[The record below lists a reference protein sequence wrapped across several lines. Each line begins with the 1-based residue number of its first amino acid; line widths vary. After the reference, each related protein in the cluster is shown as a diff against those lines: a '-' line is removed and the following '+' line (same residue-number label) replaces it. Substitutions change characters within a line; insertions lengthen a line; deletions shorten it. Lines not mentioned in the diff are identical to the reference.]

1 MLSLAIPLQAASSGL
16 SNFKKQTEYTGF
28 SDVPE
33 TAWYAESV
41 KTVCE
46 YGLMNG
52 KTVSTFSPSGNMT
65 IAEAIAIGCRLHD
78 IYSGGSGS
86 FKQSSPW
93 YQVYADFWA
102 TFASFPTISVGRDLC
117 SGRVT

>member
-1 MLSLAIPLQAASSGL
+1 MKPKRIVSLFLTVVLLLSLAIPLQAASSGL

-52 KTVSTFSPSGNMT
+52 KTVSTFSPWRFWFVQAIITVVSG
-65 IAEAIAIGCRLHD
+65 
-78 IYSGGSGS
+78 
-86 FKQSSPW
+86 
-93 YQVYADFWA
+93 
-102 TFASFPTISVGRDLC
+102 LC
-117 SGRVT
+117 